1 MIGFR
6 TSKRIDAIGGP
17 AAVGRR
23 KSFPSTAPCYAER
36 YKGNFSDV
44 RRESQMDRIAWET
57 VRAEFAFDGSWRD
70 IYVLGTNIATWERM
84 LDGIRAKGYNL
95 KYSRDNR
102 PAELPA
108 HVAQVFAI
116 RSESSPLLSVEF
128 EGVLANCHFFAPGEI
143 EFDIDPREV
152 RGQERLDALI
162 GFMHCLAE
170 AVGKEVLQREDRS
183 PRGRLE

>member
-1 MIGFR
+1 
-6 TSKRIDAIGGP
+6 
-17 AAVGRR
+17 
-23 KSFPSTAPCYAER
+23 
-36 YKGNFSDV
+36 
-44 RRESQMDRIAWET
+44 MDRIAWET
-57 VRAEFAFDGSWRD
+57 VRVEFVFDGSWRD

-95 KYSRDNR
+95 KYSRDDR
-102 PAELPA
+102 PAELPV

-170 AVGKEVLQREDRS
+170 AVGKEALLTAENS
-183 PRGRLE
+183 PDIVIFRVRPGQSEVEYYPS

>member
-23 KSFPSTAPCYAER
+23 KSFPARPRVMLSVTKATSAMCGENRRWTGLLGRRFGPSLPSMGVGEIFTFSER
-36 YKGNFSDV
+36 TSRHGNVCSKC
-44 RRESQMDRIAWET
+44 
-57 VRAEFAFDGSWRD
+57 
-70 IYVLGTNIATWERM
+70 
-84 LDGIRAKGYNL
+84 AKGYNL